1 MLFRSSGMALAMMG
15 VGEKRMVIKVR
26 GKDEV
31 IRHLMDLGFAPGAE
45 VLVVGENVAG
55 MILMVKGVR
64 VALDRGLANK
74 IMVA

>member
-1 MLFRSSGMALAMMG
+1 MALAMLG
-15 VGEKRMVIKVR
+15 VREKRMVIKVR

-55 MILMVKGVR
+55 MSLMVKGVR

>member
-1 MLFRSSGMALAMMG
+1 MALALMS
-15 VGEKRMVIKVR
+15 VGEKRTVMKVR

-45 VLVVGENVAG
+45 VLVVGDSAAG
-55 MILMVKGVR
+55 MILLVKGVR

>member
-1 MLFRSSGMALAMMG
+1 MALTLMNI
-15 VGEKRMVIKVR
+15 GEKRTVMKVR

-31 IRHLMDLGFAPGAE
+31 IRHLQDLGFAPGSE
-45 VLVVGENVAG
+45 VQVLGGNAAG
-55 MILMVKGVR
+55 MILLVRGVR

>member
-1 MLFRSSGMALAMMG
+1 MALAMMG

-31 IRHLMDLGFAPGAE
+31 IRHLMDLGCAPGAE

-64 VALDRGLANK
+64 VALDRGLASK

>member
-1 MLFRSSGMALAMMG
+1 MALALMNI
-15 VGEKRMVIKVR
+15 GEKRTVMKVR

-31 IRHLMDLGFAPGAE
+31 IRHLQDLGFAPGSE
-45 VLVVGENVAG
+45 VQVLGGNAAG
-55 MILMVKGVR
+55 MILLVRGVR

>member
-1 MLFRSSGMALAMMG
+1 MKLH
-15 VGEKRMVIKVR
+15 

-31 IRHLMDLGFAPGAE
+31 VRHLQDLGFAPGSE
-45 VLVVGENVAG
+45 VQVLGENAAG

-64 VALDRGLANK
+64 IALDRGLAGR

>member
-1 MLFRSSGMALAMMG
+1 MALALMNI
-15 VGEKRMVIKVR
+15 GERRTVMKVR

-31 IRHLMDLGFAPGAE
+31 IRHLQDLGFAPGSE
-45 VLVVGENVAG
+45 VQVLGGNAAG
-55 MILMVKGVR
+55 MILLVRGVR

>member
-1 MLFRSSGMALAMMG
+1 MALAMMG

-55 MILMVKGVR
+55 MILMVKGVL

>member
-1 MLFRSSGMALAMMG
+1 MALAMMG

>member
-1 MLFRSSGMALAMMG
+1 MNI
-15 VGEKRMVIKVR
+15 GEKRKVMKLH

-31 IRHLMDLGFAPGAE
+31 VRHLQDLGFAPGSE
-45 VLVVGENVAG
+45 VQVLGENAAG

-64 VALDRGLANK
+64 IALDRGLAGR